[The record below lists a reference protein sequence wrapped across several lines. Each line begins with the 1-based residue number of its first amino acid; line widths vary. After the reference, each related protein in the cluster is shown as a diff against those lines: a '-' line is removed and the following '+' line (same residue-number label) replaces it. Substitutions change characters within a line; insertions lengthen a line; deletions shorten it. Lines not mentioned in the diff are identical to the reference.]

1 MLEHE
6 VVSGVTETSLRLVED
21 QQHAPARS
29 INFLVP

>member
-21 QQHAPARS
+21 QQY
-29 INFLVP
+29 VPLGTLIS

>member
-21 QQHAPARS
+21 QQHAPLGPLIS
-29 INFLVP
+29 